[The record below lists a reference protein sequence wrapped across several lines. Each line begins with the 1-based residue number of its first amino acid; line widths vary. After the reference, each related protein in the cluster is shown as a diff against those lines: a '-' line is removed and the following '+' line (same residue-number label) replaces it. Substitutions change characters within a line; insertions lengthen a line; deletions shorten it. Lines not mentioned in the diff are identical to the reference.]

1 MDNLRIC
8 LALSF
13 FLFAGTAAGDPIFK
27 WVDEHGVTHY
37 SAGNPKDQKAQQ
49 VKVQPASRATENAPQ
64 QSTLRTWEATE
75 NMKKNKQRREQQEE
89 AENQLKEE
97 KASRCENARQRLGVL
112 QDQIPV
118 YSRNKK
124 GEREYWDDNTR
135 EEEIKR
141 TKEEISNNC

>member
-1 MDNLRIC
+1 MGNLRIC

-13 FLFAGTAAGDPIFK
+13 FLFVGTAAGDPIFK

-37 SAGNPKDQKAQQ
+37 SAGNPKDKKAQQ
-49 VKVQPASRATENAPQ
+49 VKVQPASPVPEGTGQR
-64 QSTLRTWEATE
+64 SSLREWETAE
-75 NMKKNKQRREQQEE
+75 NMKKNKQRKAQQEE

-97 KASRCENARQRLGVL
+97 KASRCANARQRLGVL

-118 YSRNKK
+118 YSRNEK

-135 EEEIKR
+135 AEEIKK
-141 TKEEISNNC
+141 TKDEISNNC